1 MLLEVENLYAGYGK
15 IEALHGISFHVNKG
29 EIVTLIGANGA
40 GKSTTLKAV
49 MRLTPPESPTVIS
62 GDIRFNGES
71 ILKTEPHHVVA
82 RLKMDLV
89 PEGRHIFGN
98 LTVSE
103 NLKLATWTRKD
114 NNIQKDVDK
123 VFELFPRLK
132 ERMHQRSDTLSGGE
146 QQMLAVGRAL
156 MTNCSVLL
164 LDEPSM
170 GLSPLLMYDMFRTL
184 KQLNSDGL
192 TVVVVE
198 QNARL
203 ALQVADRGYVLDT
216 GGIVAEGTAAELAD
230 TPEIKAAGNLQGL
243 KVRVMQNTVAL
254 ETWKAMGTNAVPMS
268 FAEVFTA
275 LETGALD
282 GQENPLIHMYANK
295 MYEVQ
300 KYITLTNHVYTPCAL
315 AVSSKFWK
323 TLKAED
329 QEALRKAA
337 LEAMKFHR
345 KNMTAADIDVVVK
358 LKEHGMSVE
367 PLSPAELDKIRELVK
382 PVVAKFTPMVGEEFV
397 KEFYAEIEKARQGA
411 TRPGAGE

>member
-15 IEALHGISFHVNKG
+15 IEALHGISFTVNKG

-98 LTVSE
+98 LTVNE

-114 NNIQKDVDK
+114 NNIQRDVDK

-184 KQLNSDGL
+184 KQLNSEGL

-216 GGIVAEGTAAELAD
+216 GAIVAEGTAVELAD
-230 TPEIKAAGNLQGL
+230 TPEIKAAYL
-243 KVRVMQNTVAL
+243 
-254 ETWKAMGTNAVPMS
+254 
-268 FAEVFTA
+268 
-275 LETGALD
+275 GA
-282 GQENPLIHMYANK
+282 
-295 MYEVQ
+295 
-300 KYITLTNHVYTPCAL
+300 
-315 AVSSKFWK
+315 
-323 TLKAED
+323 
-329 QEALRKAA
+329 
-337 LEAMKFHR
+337 
-345 KNMTAADIDVVVK
+345 
-358 LKEHGMSVE
+358 
-367 PLSPAELDKIRELVK
+367 
-382 PVVAKFTPMVGEEFV
+382 
-397 KEFYAEIEKARQGA
+397 
-411 TRPGAGE
+411 

>member
-49 MRLTPPESPTVIS
+49 MRLTPPESPTVTS

-82 RLKMDLV
+82 HLKMDLV

-98 LTVSE
+98 LTVNE

-114 NNIQKDVDK
+114 NNIQRDMDK

-184 KQLNSDGL
+184 KQLNSEGL

-216 GGIVAEGTAAELAD
+216 GAIVAEGTAAQLAD
-230 TPEIKAAGNLQGL
+230 TPEIKAAYL
-243 KVRVMQNTVAL
+243 
-254 ETWKAMGTNAVPMS
+254 
-268 FAEVFTA
+268 
-275 LETGALD
+275 GA
-282 GQENPLIHMYANK
+282 
-295 MYEVQ
+295 
-300 KYITLTNHVYTPCAL
+300 
-315 AVSSKFWK
+315 
-323 TLKAED
+323 
-329 QEALRKAA
+329 
-337 LEAMKFHR
+337 
-345 KNMTAADIDVVVK
+345 
-358 LKEHGMSVE
+358 
-367 PLSPAELDKIRELVK
+367 
-382 PVVAKFTPMVGEEFV
+382 
-397 KEFYAEIEKARQGA
+397 
-411 TRPGAGE
+411 

>member
-98 LTVSE
+98 LTVNE

-114 NNIQKDVDK
+114 NNIQRDVDK

-216 GGIVAEGTAAELAD
+216 GAIVAEGSAAELAD
-230 TPEIKAAGNLQGL
+230 TPEIKAAYL
-243 KVRVMQNTVAL
+243 
-254 ETWKAMGTNAVPMS
+254 
-268 FAEVFTA
+268 
-275 LETGALD
+275 GA
-282 GQENPLIHMYANK
+282 
-295 MYEVQ
+295 
-300 KYITLTNHVYTPCAL
+300 
-315 AVSSKFWK
+315 
-323 TLKAED
+323 
-329 QEALRKAA
+329 
-337 LEAMKFHR
+337 
-345 KNMTAADIDVVVK
+345 
-358 LKEHGMSVE
+358 
-367 PLSPAELDKIRELVK
+367 
-382 PVVAKFTPMVGEEFV
+382 
-397 KEFYAEIEKARQGA
+397 
-411 TRPGAGE
+411 